1 MTWTALLAILLGS
14 IMGFLRSCG
23 ALDFPATVEA
33 VASQS
38 RQAGPTDAYRVT
50 VKLGAVAA
58 ADLAPADRAEQFEDL
73 VKALR
78 GRQQSGRLVKIVGT
92 PHHADGA
99 LRLDVTTERGA
110 GLDSWV
116 ALLRELYPEPTSLE
130 FRMEVLPE
138 ASYSDAPEYAELR
151 RREPLWSGTSA
162 EFEAFKK
169 REIAA
174 WRKARSGGEAAYPRP
189 DARMFVV
196 RRRGMEGTEAA
207 HFAVVAAYAS
217 GEGPFGGHIL
227 ENPRTGRDNLG
238 MLVVLFEIR
247 SEWQNALGAWTHA
260 NMGYPMAFLVNGE
273 LLTAPYIRGRLSDA
287 IQIAVGRTDDA
298 ASETQAL
305 AESLQRGSRL
315 YWISDIEVERVDAPS
330 KDEDR

>member
-1 MTWTALLAILLGS
+1 MTWKALLAILLGS
-14 IMGFLRSCG
+14 IMGVLPSCG
-23 ALDFPATVEA
+23 PSESPTNVEG
-33 VASQS
+33 VPTQS
-38 RQAGPTDAYRVT
+38 WQAGPTDAYRVT

-58 ADLAPADRAEQFEDL
+58 ADLSPADRAEQFKDFVEDL
-73 VKALR
+73 R
-78 GRQQSGRLVKIVGT
+78 GHQQSGRLVEVIGT
-92 PHHADGA
+92 PHHTDGA
-99 LRLDVTTERGA
+99 LRLHVTTERGA
-110 GLDSWV
+110 SLDSWI
-116 ALLRELYPEPTSLE
+116 AFLREHYAEPTTLE

-162 EFEAFKK
+162 DFEAFKK

-217 GEGPFGGHIL
+217 GAGPFGGNIL

-238 MLVVLFEIR
+238 RLLVLFDIR

-260 NMGYPMAFLVNGE
+260 NMGYPMAILVNGE

-287 IQIAVGRTDDA
+287 IQIPVGRTDDA
-298 ASETQAL
+298 ASEAQAL
-305 AESLQRGSRL
+305 ADGLHRGSRL
-315 YWISDIEVERVDAPS
+315 YWIADIEVARVDAPS
-330 KDEDR
+330 KDEDK